1 MAFCGLF
8 VILMMAGI
16 VGFVANERTTRQT
29 AADAAAAFGFG
40 APIANARV
48 EDVSCSPR
56 YRSSTSA
63 AILFHRCDVRIAG
76 PAGRLADM
84 QIDLHRPVTIA
95 EAGAVHRVGMQ
106 WAVVWPRPLALRRA
120 APVVPLLALVAGV
133 GAFGVW
139 AVLRALTNWQAIR
152 AARHGQIVEVDLLR
166 RRRKRGRFR
175 WDFGFDHQGARRFGS
190 SPVSA
195 DPIILD
201 GVVTRGAALVAP
213 SGKAWLLVAGFV
225 PLDWPGSIRNALS
238 RQIGDSFD
246 LPRTALGDAFDVYV
260 DSLPAGPGRDYAEAW
275 RMSWNAPDV
284 EGVNIGL
291 ERRHAGAG
299 RLALADVD
307 ALLRSSRQRSPY
319 VGPGWG

>member
-1 MAFCGLF
+1 MANAIAWPRGPYRTRVAYRVATAVMAFCGLF

-106 WAVVWPRPLALRRA
+106 WAVVWPRPLGSVNKL
-120 APVVPLLALVAGV
+120 
-133 GAFGVW
+133 
-139 AVLRALTNWQAIR
+139 Q
-152 AARHGQIVEVDLLR
+152 
-166 RRRKRGRFR
+166 
-175 WDFGFDHQGARRFGS
+175 RRFE
-190 SPVSA
+190 
-195 DPIILD
+195 I
-201 GVVTRGAALVAP
+201 
-213 SGKAWLLVAGFV
+213 
-225 PLDWPGSIRNALS
+225 
-238 RQIGDSFD
+238 
-246 LPRTALGDAFDVYV
+246 
-260 DSLPAGPGRDYAEAW
+260 
-275 RMSWNAPDV
+275 
-284 EGVNIGL
+284 
-291 ERRHAGAG
+291 
-299 RLALADVD
+299 
-307 ALLRSSRQRSPY
+307 
-319 VGPGWG
+319 